1 MGLKAQ
7 VKKLVCVLGSSGY
20 IGSYLATSLKQKFRI
35 ITHSRKRLKN
45 PGFYEKIYK
54 NIQGNI
60 QDQKVLEKIVKEKP
74 NIIIY
79 PISFNH
85 FVSEKNLNESLK
97 NNYNPLQNLI
107 KEILKKKLKVKIIY
121 FSTMQVIGR
130 AYTKSIINENYPKN
144 ISNIYSLTHSMCEDL
159 LLNYQNR
166 IPSHSLRLSNSFGMP
181 AIKNLDCWWPV
192 LNDLC
197 RSAKLTKQIKIKS
210 DGSALRDFISL
221 KDISKFIQI
230 LINKKIDEKI
240 INLCSSKSVSI
251 RELAERVCKN
261 KYFKNE
267 NIKLIFKKK
276 INKSLKMKRFKYDN
290 SIMKKSGFIVDG
302 SLDDQITD
310 FLKLI

>member
-1 MGLKAQ
+1 
-7 VKKLVCVLGSSGY
+7 VKKLVCVLGCSGY
-20 IGSYLATSLKQKFRI
+20 IGSYLATSLKKKFRI
-35 ITHSRKRLKN
+35 ITHSRRKVQN
-45 PGFYEKIYK
+45 HNFNNNIYK
-54 NIQGNI
+54 NIQGDI
-60 QDQKVLEKIVKEKP
+60 QNKKVLEKIVKEKP

-85 FVSEKNLNESLK
+85 FISEKNLNESLK
-97 NNYNPLQNLI
+97 NNYEPLQNLI
-107 KEILKKKLKVKIIY
+107 KEILKRKIKVKIIY

-130 AYTKSIINENYPKN
+130 TYTKTIIDENYPKN

-159 LLNYQNR
+159 LLNYQSR

-197 RSAKLTKQIKIKS
+197 KSAKLNKKIEIKS

-221 KDISKFIQI
+221 KDISSFIQI
-230 LINKKIDEKI
+230 LINKKINKKI
-240 INLCSSKSVSI
+240 INLCSGKSVSI
-251 RELAERVCKN
+251 RELAEKVAKN

-267 NIKLIFKKK
+267 NIKLTIKKK
-276 INKSLKMKRFKYDN
+276 ANKNLKKKRFKYN
-290 SIMKKSGFIVDG
+290 NLIMKKNGFAANG
-302 SLDDQITD
+302 SLDEQITE